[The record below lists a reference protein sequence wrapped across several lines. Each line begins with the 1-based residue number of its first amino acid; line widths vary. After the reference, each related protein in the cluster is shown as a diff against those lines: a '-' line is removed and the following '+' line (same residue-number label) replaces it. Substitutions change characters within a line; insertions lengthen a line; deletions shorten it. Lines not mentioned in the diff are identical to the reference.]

1 MNYLKLTF
9 KKNFY
14 FTFSIT
20 LLFSFSIINAQT
32 NNITITGKVIDYSTK
47 LPLAGASVHI
57 KSTTHEVV
65 TDIKGE
71 FFFRTGQ
78 RFPSILIVSHS
89 EYETSEVTVNED
101 NVQIL
106 LKEKSKELDEVV
118 VVGYGRQER
127 KTLTSAVSTIEVNN
141 IRNKPSA
148 GIDQLLQGQAGGV
161 LSTANTSV
169 PGSGI
174 FLRVRGSTSI
184 NASND
189 PLYIVD
195 GVFINNRTLQS
206 ISTGGQ
212 QTSPIADINPADI
225 ESIEILKDADAT
237 AIYGSRGA
245 NGVVLITTKH
255 GKLNAKSRVD
265 IGCYF
270 ASSSARKSWPVLT
283 GAEEAILQ
291 NETWAND
298 GKPFTTRPF
307 RPKSE
312 GGLGLPEE
320 QPTIDRLSL
329 IFQNAPTHNFDASIS
344 GGDEKTTYYIGGN
357 YFDQE
362 AIVKPDKF
370 KRISVKIN
378 LDHQFTERIK
388 IGTSINGISTK
399 RNMSPNNNVP
409 YGAVNG
415 ALYTPRY
422 FPLYTPEGSYSRPS
436 LFENPLAAI
445 NELKFSDVGSRFIGN
460 IFGEYNVLKGLKF
473 KTSWSIDFNESKEDN
488 YFNSKMQQGQAPI
501 NGSATS
507 ALARNVTLINEQLF
521 TYNQTFNNTHSLN
534 LIAGNTIQKETF
546 ENTSIT
552 GTGFPTDQ
560 FTRIAS
566 AAVQTGSS
574 SFTSAT
580 LLSYFSRA
588 GYTYNRK
595 YTLDINFR
603 ADASSRFGKDK
614 RWGYFPAAGFSWR
627 AGQEDFIR
635 NLKIFSD
642 LKFRAS
648 YGSTGNQNGIP
659 DFASRGLWSGGNTY
673 LNISGIAPFQLSNP
687 DLKWETTNQLN
698 LGVDF
703 SILKNRIAVGFNYYR
718 KYTKDLLLE
727 LPVPSQLGFS
737 SIFANAGEMS
747 NNGFELTVRGEII
760 TAKNFLW
767 SSSFNISTNKNKIEK
782 LHTPILK
789 SGGQGIIQE
798 GFSLYSFYLHKQL
811 GVDPKTG
818 DVLFEDVNKDSKLS
832 DADLQILGNA
842 WPSYFG
848 GWSNNFT
855 LFKNIDVSAFIYYSL
870 GNKVWNNTRYRMGHG
885 GSRNGVFA
893 MLQEELNRWQKPG
906 DVTEVPRLTAL
917 GNNASIIPSRFLE
930 DGSFVRLKN
939 VSIGYNLPGHIISR
953 LNISSLHIYLAAT
966 NLITITKYKGVDP
979 EVNTAAS
986 DQNVLGYDQAIAPQP
1001 RTLQAGFTI
1010 SF

>member
-1 MNYLKLTF
+1 M
-9 KKNFY
+9 KKILCGIIWLIIAVPLSVRSQTGIDPVIN
-14 FTFSIT
+14 ST
-20 LLFSFSIINAQT
+20 LS
-32 NNITITGKVIDYSTK
+32 GKVIDSKTK
-47 LPLAGASVHI
+47 LPLTGAVIQI
-57 KSTTHEVV
+57 KGTTHEVIA
-65 TDIKGE
+65 DDNGK
-71 FFFRTGQ
+71 FNFRTGQ
-78 RFPSILIVSHS
+78 KLPYVLVITHVG
-89 EYETSEVTVNED
+89 YETIED
-101 NVQIL
+101 TANNTTIEIL
-106 LKEKSKELDEVV
+106 LKRKPKDLDEVV
-118 VVGYGRQER
+118 VVGYGNQER
-127 KTLTSAVSTIEVNN
+127 KTLTSAVSTIAVDN
-141 IRNKPSA
+141 IRSVPAA

-169 PGSGI
+169 PGSGVFI
-174 FLRVRGSTSI
+174 RVRGSTSI

-225 ESIEILKDADAT
+225 ESIDVLKDADAT

-255 GKLNAKSRVD
+255 GKLNARSKVN
-265 IGCYF
+265 IGYYY
-270 ASSSARKSWPVLT
+270 ASSSARKFWPVLT
-283 GAEEAILQ
+283 GPEEGVLQ

-298 GKPFTTRPF
+298 GKPFATRPF
-307 RPKSE
+307 RPKAE

-329 IFQNAPTHNFDASIS
+329 IFQNAPTHNFDASLS
-344 GGDEKTTYYIGGN
+344 GGNEKTTYYIGGN
-357 YFDQE
+357 YFNQE

-370 KRISVKIN
+370 ERVTAKIN
-378 LDHQFTERIK
+378 LEHQLSENARI
-388 IGTSINGISTK
+388 GVSINGISTK

-415 ALYTPRY
+415 ALYTPSY
-422 FPLYTPEGSYSRPS
+422 LPLFNADGSYARPS

-445 NELKFSDVGSRFIGN
+445 NELKFSDVGSRAIGN
-460 IFGEYNVLKGLKF
+460 IFGEYNIIKGLKF
-473 KTSWSIDFNESKEDN
+473 KTSWSVDFNESKEDN

-507 ALARNVTLINEQLF
+507 ALTRNVTLITEQLL
-521 TYNQTFNNTHSLN
+521 TYNKTFNKNNSLN
-534 LIAGNTIQKETF
+534 VIAGNSVQKETF
-546 ENTSIT
+546 ENTTIT

-574 SFTSAT
+574 SFSSAS

-588 GYTYNRK
+588 SYTYSRK
-595 YTLDINFR
+595 YTVDINFR
-603 ADASSRFGKDK
+603 ADASSRFGKDN

-627 AGQEDFIR
+627 AGQEDFIKHL
-635 NLKIFSD
+635 NIFSD
-642 LKFRAS
+642 LKLRAS

-659 DFASRGLWSGGNTY
+659 DYASKGLWSGGNTY
-673 LNISGIAPFQLSNP
+673 LNTSGIAPFQLANP
-687 DLKWETTNQLN
+687 DLKWETTRQLN
-698 LGVDF
+698 LGIDF
-703 SILKNRIAVGFNYYR
+703 GILKNRLNVEFNYYR
-718 KYTKDLLLE
+718 KYTKDLLLD
-727 LPVPSQLGFS
+727 LPVPAQLGFS

-747 NNGFELTVRGEII
+747 NNGFEFTARGEII
-760 TAKNFLW
+760 SNKNFSW
-767 SSSFNISTNKNKIEK
+767 YTSFNIATNKNKVEK
-782 LHTPILK
+782 LQTPILK

-798 GFSLYSFYLHKQL
+798 GYPLYSFYLHKQL

-818 DVLFEDVNKDSKLS
+818 DVLFDDVNKDGKLS

-848 GWSNNFT
+848 GLTNTFT
-855 LFKNIDVSAFIYYSL
+855 IFKNIEVSAFIYYSV
-870 GNKVWNNTRYRMGHG
+870 GNKVWDNTRYRTGHG

-906 DVTEVPRLTAL
+906 DITEVPRLTAS

-939 VSIGYNLPGHIISR
+939 ISIGYNLPKQITSR
-953 LNISSLHIYLAAT
+953 LRLSAVRFYLAAT

-986 DQNVLGYDQAIAPQP
+986 DQNILGYDQAIAPQP
-1001 RTLQAGFTI
+1001 RTLQAGFNI